1 MESSDANNNINNS
14 EGEAENTTKNGGGE
28 GVEKKILSKGVSGV
42 VKWFNVMNG
51 YGFICRDDTNDDIF
65 VHNSAITANNPSKIQ
80 RSLGDG
86 EKVMFDIVDGAKGPE
101 AANVTGPDGV
111 PVQGSKYAAD
121 LSQRRRFAGPR
132 RNYFFRGNRNRRPRR
147 SEEAAGGE
155 APVGEKKEG
164 AEEKENN
171 GKEAKKEEVAKD
183 ANGGRGGGQRRGRGV
198 RFRGRRNNRRN
209 VAGSTSGGTE
219 NEGEQKKEQ
228 TQPEEE
234 TKVNGGE

>member
-1 MESSDANNNINNS
+1 MENSDANNNINNS

-147 SEEAAGGE
+147 SEEAAGDE

-164 AEEKENN
+164 AEENN

-183 ANGGRGGGQRRGRGV
+183 TNGGRGGGQRRGRGV

-228 TQPEEE
+228 TQTEEV

>member
-14 EGEAENTTKNGGGE
+14 EGEAENTTKNGGEE

-132 RNYFFRGNRNRRPRR
+132 RNYFFRGNRNRRPRH

-155 APVGEKKEG
+155 VPVGEKKEG
-164 AEEKENN
+164 AEENN

>member
-1 MESSDANNNINNS
+1 MENSDANNNINNS

-164 AEEKENN
+164 AEENN

-183 ANGGRGGGQRRGRGV
+183 TNGGRGGGQRRGRGV

-228 TQPEEE
+228 TQTEEV